1 MNEVASGA
9 IPLATDLTE
18 AEKRKM
24 VFAFVSSETKQTI
37 AAQMKQ
43 LTTNMDNLE
52 RKHYEKRMSKL
63 EEQIELA

>member
-1 MNEVASGA
+1 LNEVASGS

-18 AEKRKM
+18 EEKRKM
-24 VFAFVSSETKQTI
+24 VFAFVSSETKQAI
-37 AAQMKQ
+37 AAQIKQ

>member
-1 MNEVASGA
+1 
-9 IPLATDLTE
+9 
-18 AEKRKM
+18 M
-24 VFAFVSSETKQTI
+24 VFAFVSSETKQMI

>member
-1 MNEVASGA
+1 MNEVANGA
-9 IPLATDLTE
+9 VPLATDLTE

-63 EEQIELA
+63 EQQIELA

>member
-18 AEKRKM
+18 AEKRNI

>member
-18 AEKRKM
+18 AEKRKI

>member
-1 MNEVASGA
+1 MNEVANGA
-9 IPLATDLTE
+9 VPLATDLTE